1 MPEPDGIVLR
11 WLAVTSVTKK
21 CIVRTLINEVVADL
35 DERTSEIVL
44 VIHWLGGDLQIS
56 SRIG

>member
-44 VIHWLGGDLQIS
+44 VIHWVGG
-56 SRIG
+56 